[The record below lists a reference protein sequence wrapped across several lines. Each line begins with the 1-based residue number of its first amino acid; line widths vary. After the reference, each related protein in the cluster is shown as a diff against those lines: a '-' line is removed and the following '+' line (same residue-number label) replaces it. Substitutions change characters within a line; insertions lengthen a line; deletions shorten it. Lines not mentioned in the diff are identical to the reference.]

1 MILDVLQNAASL
13 RPPQTQGEAGRMA
26 EGDPATAEDREF
38 ADMLSEDGDKTDP
51 QAETAQKLPDPPVG
65 SQILVTLPPEPLG
78 LPVGTDDGVDLVEPV
93 SVGNAPPMQQ
103 GLPGPAPDP
112 ANLTGLPAG
121 AGTSSAAPPDH
132 ATVSKASLPPTTAG
146 AFIDQ
151 AAPPAASQGPDDPNG
166 LLAHA
171 PADRAG
177 PALAA
182 DDDAPATKTIAPGP
196 VTVPTSGAE
205 TIMRAM
211 FSPQGAEAG
220 KSGPPTG
227 DAAPE
232 EEEAPPASAV
242 ALLSADK
249 AAAATG
255 ALTAKDSAARAE
267 VTARPEAP
275 QAVQTDPP
283 AADTGGQR
291 DDTATPQKP
300 EAPAQTM
307 DTTKISP
314 AAVAEASAFDDDTF
328 ARSLAVQAEQTIRL
342 ITTLDGAT
350 RAAPPAPG
358 QTSVPLPP
366 PAASVTVN
374 PAGIELQLPVEDLG
388 ALRMEFVQS
397 GDRLHVAVAAD
408 RPELLDLLRR
418 HADLLATELRQS
430 GFAGTDISFGSWAG
444 TGQQAQ
450 RTSPTDHADDTT
462 GPAIVTGAA
471 DFNQPPPVP
480 AGQLNLRM

>member
-13 RPPQTQGEAGRMA
+13 RPPQTQGEAGRVG
-26 EGDPATAEDREF
+26 EGDTTTAEDREF
-38 ADMLSEDGDKTDP
+38 ADMLSEEGEETDP

-65 SQILVTLPPEPLG
+65 SQILVALPPEPLG
-78 LPVGTDDGVDLVEPV
+78 FPVETDDGAILVQLA
-93 SVGNAPPMQQ
+93 SAGSAPPMQQ
-103 GLPGPAPDP
+103 GVPGPAPDP
-112 ANLTGLPAG
+112 ANLTSLPVG
-121 AGTSSAAPPDH
+121 ADTSSAAPPDD
-132 ATVSKASLPPTTAG
+132 ATVPMALPVPDSAG
-146 AFIDQ
+146 TSIE
-151 AAPPAASQGPDDPNG
+151 AAPPSASQGPDDPDG
-166 LLAHA
+166 LLAHT

-177 PALAA
+177 SALAA
-182 DDDAPATKTIAPGP
+182 DVDAPITKTTAPGP
-196 VTVPTSGAE
+196 VSVTTSGAE

-211 FSPQGAEAG
+211 LSPQETGAG
-220 KSGPPTG
+220 KSIPPTG

-232 EEEAPPASAV
+232 EEDQAPSASAV

-255 ALTAKDSAARAE
+255 ALTAKDSAAHAE
-267 VTARPEAP
+267 VTARPETP
-275 QAVQTDPP
+275 QAVPTDPP
-283 AADTGGQR
+283 AADAGGQH
-291 DDTATPQKP
+291 DDTATAQRP

-307 DTTKISP
+307 DTAKLPP

-328 ARSLAVQAEQTIRL
+328 ARSLAVQAEQTLRL

-350 RAAPPAPG
+350 RPPTPAPG

-366 PAASVTVN
+366 PAARVTVN

-450 RTSPTDHADDTT
+450 RASLTDHADDTT
-462 GPAIVTGAA
+462 GPATVTGTA
-471 DFNQPPPVP
+471 DFNRAPPVP